1 MERIIK
7 FFDRK
12 IIEMISTLVGIYI
25 ILYLLKIDVYLI
37 TTVILFILYFY
48 YRYNEREKEKDIILN
63 RKKEPFKN
71 EIPSI
76 INKYDNI
83 INFLYFISDF
93 KQYNEQVYDQFVINL
108 NDFFTLYEDY
118 QVIPDNKKKLMD
130 DVIFDT
136 KNKILEDLSSFI
148 YSFNNNPILRQ
159 KLEKSIDMLNNIL
172 NEYINS
178 LNIKINSIEGF
189 NNY

>member
-1 MERIIK
+1 MESVIK

-12 IIEMISTLVGIYI
+12 IIEMVSIFIGIYI
-25 ILYLLKIDVYLI
+25 VLYLLKIDVYLI
-37 TTVILFILYFY
+37 TTIILFGLYFY
-48 YRYNEREKEKDIILN
+48 YRYDERVKEKEIILN

-71 EIPSI
+71 EIPSV

-83 INFLYFISDF
+83 LNFLYFISDF
-93 KQYNEQVYDQFVINL
+93 KQYNEQTYNDILINL

-136 KNKILEDLSSFI
+136 KNKILDGLSSLI
-148 YSFNNNPILRQ
+148 YSFNNSPILRK

>member
-1 MERIIK
+1 MERVIK

-12 IIEMISTLVGIYI
+12 IVEMVSILIGIYI
-25 ILYLLKIDVYLI
+25 VLYLLKIDVYLI
-37 TTVILFILYFY
+37 TTVILFALYFY
-48 YRYNEREKEKDIILN
+48 YRYTEREKEKDIILN

-76 INKYDNI
+76 INKYDDI

-148 YSFNNNPILRQ
+148 YSFNNNPILRK
-159 KLEKSIDMLNNIL
+159 KLEKSVDMLNNIL

-178 LNIKINSIEGF
+178 LNIKINSIEEF

>member
-1 MERIIK
+1 MERVIK

-12 IIEMISTLVGIYI
+12 IVEMVSILIGIYI
-25 ILYLLKIDVYLI
+25 VLYLLKIDVYLI
-37 TTVILFILYFY
+37 TTVILFALYFY
-48 YRYNEREKEKDIILN
+48 YRYTERETEKNIILN

-93 KQYNEQVYDQFVINL
+93 KQYNEQVYDDFLINL

-118 QVIPDNKKKLMD
+118 QVIPDNKKKLID

-136 KNKILEDLSSFI
+136 KNKILDDLSSFI
-148 YSFNNNPILRQ
+148 YSFNNSPILRQ

-178 LNIKINSIEGF
+178 LNIKINSIDGA
-189 NNY
+189 

>member
-12 IIEMISTLVGIYI
+12 IVEMVSILIGIYI

-37 TTVILFILYFY
+37 TTVILFALYFY
-48 YRYNEREKEKDIILN
+48 YRYTEREKEKDIILN

-76 INKYDNI
+76 INKYDDI

-136 KNKILEDLSSFI
+136 KNKILYDLSSFI
-148 YSFNNNPILRQ
+148 YSFNNNPILRK
-159 KLEKSIDMLNNIL
+159 KLEKSVDMLNNIL

>member
-83 INFLYFISDF
+83 L
-93 KQYNEQVYDQFVINL
+93 
-108 NDFFTLYEDY
+108 
-118 QVIPDNKKKLMD
+118 
-130 DVIFDT
+130 
-136 KNKILEDLSSFI
+136 
-148 YSFNNNPILRQ
+148 
-159 KLEKSIDMLNNIL
+159 
-172 NEYINS
+172 
-178 LNIKINSIEGF
+178 
-189 NNY
+189 